1 MSYRR
6 ENDPYH
12 VDNFS
17 LRFLYQIFYQNNK
30 FDNLDLSPL
39 HPYMCTNAKE
49 DLNNLFIIEQP
60 TTTTIEPTTTEP
72 PKQIAQPTNQTDSTT
87 TGPPKQ
93 NMVASKYAFVPKQ
106 SDTLFWCIYYE
117 IYGENDY
124 LQIGHRY
131 SNRETSEKQ
140 KIVEYFRSHNTKLLK
155 NSNQKITNGQVQEIM
170 SEFMCIQDKTSM
182 LGFIALVIYYKRT
195 IYLIHGEKN
204 IFIKFEQSDS
214 VDDDPIILEYAVTNN
229 DRQKTKYKL
238 CMINDKSQFIDEIRR
253 TKHEFHQYNKPL
265 QGLSSYKTDELREIS
280 FKMNIDCVGKKKNE
294 LYHEINH
301 YCVWST
307 C

>member
-6 ENDPYH
+6 EKDPYH

-30 FDNLDLSPL
+30 FDNLDVSPL

-49 DLNNLFIIEQP
+49 GLNNLFMMTLKESPTQP
-60 TTTTIEPTTTEP
+60 TSELQIPITEP
-72 PKQIAQPTNQTDSTT
+72 PN
-87 TGPPKQ
+87 Q
-93 NMVASKYAFVPKQ
+93 NMVASKYAFVPKHP
-106 SDTLFWCIYYE
+106 DTLFWCIYYE

-170 SEFMCIQDKTSM
+170 SEFICIQDKTSL

-204 IFIKFEQSDS
+204 MYIKVEESDS
-214 VDDDPIILEYAVTNN
+214 VDEDPIILEYAVTDNE
-229 DRQKTKYKL
+229 RQKTKYKL
-238 CMINDKSQFIDEIRR
+238 CMISDKPQFIDEIRR

-265 QGLSSYKTDELREIS
+265 LGLSSYKTDELREIS

-301 YCVWST
+301 YCVWAT
-307 C
+307 CK

>member
-1 MSYRR
+1 
-6 ENDPYH
+6 
-12 VDNFS
+12 
-17 LRFLYQIFYQNNK
+17 
-30 FDNLDLSPL
+30 
-39 HPYMCTNAKE
+39 MCTNAKE

-60 TTTTIEPTTTEP
+60 TTTQP
-72 PKQIAQPTNQTDSTT
+72 PKQITQPTNQTDPTT
-87 TGPPKQ
+87 TPVPPKQ
-93 NMVASKYAFVPKQ
+93 NIVASKYAFVPKQ

-204 IFIKFEQSDS
+204 IFIKVEESDS

-229 DRQKTKYKL
+229 DRQKTKYKW
-238 CMINDKSQFIDEIRR
+238 CMISDKPQFIDEIRR

-294 LYHEINH
+294 LYQKINE